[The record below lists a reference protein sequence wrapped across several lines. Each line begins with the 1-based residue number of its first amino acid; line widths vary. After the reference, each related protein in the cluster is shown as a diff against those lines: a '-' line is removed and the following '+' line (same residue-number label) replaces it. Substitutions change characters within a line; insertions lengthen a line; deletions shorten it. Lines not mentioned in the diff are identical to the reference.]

1 MDLQNTWQETLYP
14 LLYLD
19 SDAQR
24 DSMDGCRTLK
34 GSELNSKMGLLCYF
48 SLTGTHIIR
57 KVEKA
62 KDQGERSKMKRFRLY
77 SES

>member
-1 MDLQNTWQETLYP
+1 MDLQNTWQETL
-14 LLYLD
+14 LYLN

-34 GSELNSKMGLLCYF
+34 GSELNGKIGLLCYF

-57 KVEKA
+57 QVEKA
-62 KDQGERSKMKRFRLY
+62 KDQGERTKVKRFRLH